1 MKNKKGNGGGHEGEW
16 GNVGRKK
23 QRVGKPFGKKRKER
37 QIGKE
42 RKEAEERLTNSERAT
57 GRGANS
63 SSC

>member
-1 MKNKKGNGGGHEGEW
+1 MGQR
-16 GNVGRKK
+16 RKK
-23 QRVGKPFGKKRKER
+23 ETESWETFRKKRKER

-63 SSC
+63 SNC